1 MHDRYAEQL
10 GRNGQALAE
19 GNSTE
24 LVRAGLLPDGLQY
37 DSSTQITSAAASNG
51 LLIAGFNG
59 SLSAPSVF
67 GGTLDGEDVAFTFSD
82 VSVTPLI
89 NKLTHENGFN
99 LRRYFHPAIHAGLV
113 MTEPLSVAS
122 VFRNRADNVVAA
134 QHLAHT
140 HLGQIILGISSR
152 GSLQ

>member
-99 LRRYFHPAIHAGLV
+99 LRRYSIQRSAPGW
-113 MTEPLSVAS
+113 S
-122 VFRNRADNVVAA
+122 
-134 QHLAHT
+134 
-140 HLGQIILGISSR
+140 
-152 GSLQ
+152 